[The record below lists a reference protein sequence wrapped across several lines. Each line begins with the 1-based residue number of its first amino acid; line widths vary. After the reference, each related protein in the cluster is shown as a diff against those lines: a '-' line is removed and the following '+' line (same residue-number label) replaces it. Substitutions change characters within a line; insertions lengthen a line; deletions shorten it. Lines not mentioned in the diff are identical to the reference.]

1 MINAMTASGAVSD
14 VNIAARLYRKDGNGY
29 LSLTNSSE
37 GIGNRHSEF
46 LSSLDDQ
53 IKHSTRGSQCP
64 C

>member
-29 LSLTNSSE
+29 LSLTDSSE
-37 GIGNRHSEF
+37 GIVNRHSE
-46 LSSLDDQ
+46 
-53 IKHSTRGSQCP
+53 CP